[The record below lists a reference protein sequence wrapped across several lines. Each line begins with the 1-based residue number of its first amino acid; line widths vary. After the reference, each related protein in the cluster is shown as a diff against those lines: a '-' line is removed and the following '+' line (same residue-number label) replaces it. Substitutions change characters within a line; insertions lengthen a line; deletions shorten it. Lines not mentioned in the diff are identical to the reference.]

1 MPRRSRNDPVRAEVE
16 QWLRA
21 FVGAGLAVPRAAA
34 GAAAGTVRRCVG
46 GRLGDVT
53 NRVAEPMRLVRSLVE
68 LATGAPPAGG
78 SQGRSA
84 ESAPPT
90 DAEST
95 SSDDA
100 PDDAVHLPIDEYES
114 LAASHVVARLDNL
127 TPSELRQVRR
137 FEAAHR
143 GRRTVIGRIDQLLG
157 GATPA

>member
-21 FVGAGLAVPRAAA
+21 FVTAGLAVPRAAA
-34 GAAAGTVRRCVG
+34 DTVKRCVG

-53 NRVAEPMRLVRSLVE
+53 NRVAEPMRLVRSIVE
-68 LATGAPPAGG
+68 LATGAPPARGT
-78 SQGRSA
+78 QDPSA
-84 ESAPPT
+84 ESMPVS
-90 DAEST
+90 DADST
-95 SSDDA
+95 PDDDVSDDA
-100 PDDAVHLPIDEYES
+100 FHLPIDEYES

-127 TPSELRQVRR
+127 TPTELRQVRR

>member
-21 FVGAGLAVPRAAA
+21 FVTAGLAVPRAAA
-34 GAAAGTVRRCVG
+34 DTAKRCVG

-68 LATGAPPAGG
+68 LATGSPPAGG
-78 SQGRSA
+78 TQDPSA
-84 ESAPPT
+84 ESTPVS
-90 DAEST
+90 DADST
-95 SSDDA
+95 PDDDV
-100 PDDAVHLPIDEYES
+100 PGDAVHLPIDEYES

-127 TPSELRQVRR
+127 TPTELRQVRR

-143 GRRTVIGRIDQLLG
+143 ARRTVIGRIDQLLG

>member
-1 MPRRSRNDPVRAEVE
+1 MLRRSQNDPVRTEVE

-21 FVGAGLAVPRAAA
+21 FITAGLVVPRAAA
-34 GAAAGTVRRCVG
+34 GTVKRCVG
-46 GRLGDVT
+46 GRLGDMT

-68 LATGAPPAGG
+68 LATGAPQAGG
-78 SQGRSA
+78 AQGQSA
-84 ESAPPT
+84 DFTPA
-90 DAEST
+90 AEADST

-114 LAASHVVARLDNL
+114 LAASHVVARLDSL

-137 FEAAHR
+137 FETAHR